1 MDAPAAQKLSSG
13 QLAYIRRSKWR
24 GASQLS
30 QYFFSAALKVLK
42 FATGQEVANG
52 YIEISL

>member
-1 MDAPAAQKLSSG
+1 MPLAAQKLSSG

-24 GASQLS
+24 RAGQLS

-42 FATGQEVANG
+42 FARGQEVANG
-52 YIEISL
+52 YVEISL